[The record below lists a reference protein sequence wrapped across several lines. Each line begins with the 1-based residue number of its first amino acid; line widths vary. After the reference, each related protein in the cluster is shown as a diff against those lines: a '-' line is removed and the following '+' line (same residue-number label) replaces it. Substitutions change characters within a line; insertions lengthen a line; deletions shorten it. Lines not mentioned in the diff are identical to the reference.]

1 MNDETIKKTDAI
13 KFAVGM
19 MYGLLDKSADK
30 TIKNVQEILTHVST
44 SQNGNEIFRL
54 DIARTI
60 LSTKKCS
67 RNATDIK
74 RIAEELRDIANS
86 LDEKV
91 KEE

>member
-1 MNDETIKKTDAI
+1 MNDETLKGTDAI

-19 MYGLLDKSADK
+19 MYGLLDKSADD
-30 TIKNVQEILTHVST
+30 TIKNVQKIVTHAST
-44 SQNGNEIFRL
+44 SPHSNEIFRL
-54 DIARTI
+54 DIARAI
-60 LSTKKCS
+60 LTAKKCNY
-67 RNATDIK
+67 NATDIK

>member
-1 MNDETIKKTDAI
+1 MNDETLKGTDAI
-13 KFAVGM
+13 KFAVGL
-19 MYGLLDKSADK
+19 MYDLIGKSADD
-30 TIKNVQEILTHVST
+30 TIKDVQEIVTRVST
-44 SQNGNEIFRL
+44 SPLVNEVFRL

-67 RNATDIK
+67 HNATDIK